1 MSSSDVVEVDT
12 VDAVL
17 AVVAE
22 RELSNRHLLLL
33 LLLLVLRRRAASPT
47 WEERLRLAMADE
59 ITVLVACGMMN
70 ANAP

>member
-22 RELSNRHLLLL
+22 RELSNRHLLLH
-33 LLLLVLRRRAASPT
+33 LLLVLRRRAASPT